1 MTKHQQP
8 SSAGQAGK
16 KSSLGLLLGILGA
29 GVVLAIVFALVA
41 SGGKRQRIASADELA
56 LIAPLAPGSAL
67 ESYSIET
74 VHPVEH
80 GVLRVVC
87 VKGKSRVQLDIALRG
102 PGPLPTADNGRYVV
116 FYSLENAPESD
127 GQLLAKALA
136 SRLHIERDPPTG
148 MTVFVPQNPDL
159 AK

>member
-1 MTKHQQP
+1 MTKDQEA
-8 SSAGQAGK
+8 SSAKQADK

-29 GVVLAIVFALVA
+29 GVALVIVFALIA
-41 SGGKRQRIASADELA
+41 SGGKHERSAGAEELA
-56 LIAPLAPGSAL
+56 LIAPLARGSAL
-67 ESYSIET
+67 ETYSIET

-87 VKGKSRVQLDIALRG
+87 VKDKSRVQLDIALRG

-127 GQLLAKALA
+127 GQLLA
-136 SRLHIERDPPTG
+136 
-148 MTVFVPQNPDL
+148 
-159 AK
+159 